1 MIVSIRGILQARGVD
16 FLTIDVGGVGIQ
28 VFVPTSTLS
37 TVGNLGDDVKLHT
50 YLHFKEDALALY
62 GFSFEEEL
70 RICRMLLNVAGMGP
84 RTSLNALGVAS
95 PSTIVAAPQVRR
107 QYVVQRGDN
116 LWRISEA
123 PAREH
128 NQNIFQVMLVTKDLN
143 QHAFI
148 KDNIN
153 LLLSGATLDLPTLHD
168 IEHGSVS
175 ETVLVSEIK
184 KQNAAW
190 AMHKD
195 KSSQVALEVPE

>member
-1 MIVSIRGILQARGVD
+1 ML
-16 FLTIDVGGVGIQ
+16 L
-28 VFVPTSTLS
+28 
-37 TVGNLGDDVKLHT
+37 T
-50 YLHFKEDALALY
+50 YLLVSTILVSSDLNKPQLLVYKEDKDMA
-62 GFSFEEEL
+62 
-70 RICRMLLNVAGMGP
+70 VQQK
-84 RTSLNALGVAS
+84 V
-95 PSTIVAAPQVRR
+95 VAAPQVRR

-116 LWRISEA
+116 LWRISEQ

-128 NQNIFQVMLVTKDLN
+128 KQNIFQVMLVTKSLN
-143 QHAFI
+143 THAFI

-195 KSSQVALEVPE
+195 KSSQVALEISE